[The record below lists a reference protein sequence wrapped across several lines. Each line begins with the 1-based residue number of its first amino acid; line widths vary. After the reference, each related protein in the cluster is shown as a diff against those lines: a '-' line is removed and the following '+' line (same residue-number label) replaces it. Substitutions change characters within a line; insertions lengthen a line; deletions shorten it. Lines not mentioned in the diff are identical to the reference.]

1 MGRDRVPHP
10 CRIGSNCFQYS
21 PPPPPASLGESQV
34 KHLFPPCLTG
44 EIQAR
49 YPQYSDEKMEI
60 IQVGRK
66 ARLTINFQYEKDG
79 NNSNGNKG
87 QDPSFQYSPP
97 PHPAWKEDWDRSLK
111 HRLNIPPL
119 LSWPQCNK
127 NKKVS
132 RNTPAPRSLT
142 KNSGAAKWQ
151 GEASKTVQ
159 SQ

>member
-1 MGRDRVPHP
+1 LQDRQQLLS
-10 CRIGSNCFQYS
+10 IF

-34 KHLFPPCLTG
+34 KHLLPPCLTG

-49 YPQYSDEKMEI
+49 HPQHSDEKMEI

-97 PHPAWKEDWDRSLK
+97 PHPA
-111 HRLNIPPL
+111 
-119 LSWPQCNK
+119 
-127 NKKVS
+127 
-132 RNTPAPRSLT
+132 
-142 KNSGAAKWQ
+142 
-151 GEASKTVQ
+151 
-159 SQ
+159 